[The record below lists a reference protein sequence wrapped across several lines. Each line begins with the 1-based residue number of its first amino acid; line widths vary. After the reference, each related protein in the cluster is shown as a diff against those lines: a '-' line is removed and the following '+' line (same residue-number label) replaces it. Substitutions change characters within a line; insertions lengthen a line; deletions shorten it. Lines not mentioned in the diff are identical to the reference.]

1 MSPQMSGFA
10 SEAKSLVIKSVAL
23 SAGVAILLNSGIAFA
38 GVFQQAQLP
47 GVEDEKTQTSDGDVV
62 VDTESGSPET
72 TTTSGTESEDSKTA
86 NKPRFTCQLTNSQ
99 YMVMYH
105 PKSQPDQAYAWATP
119 SPLGGGWTAERR
131 CNEISRR
138 LESYRPDGL
147 QEMRASVENSYN
159 VVCITTQKNPDCRIV
174 LTVPPGENP
183 QLIRDRVFQNI
194 SIADGGKVTE
204 GVNTF
209 VGGGDA
215 QMLNDLLNLGLSS
228 LGGSTNRPSRGSQSV
243 NLRPF
248 LDRADGG
255 TGSQLKGGVPMRSNR
270 ANPRLNPGNF
280 R

>member
-1 MSPQMSGFA
+1 MSPYLSRFA
-10 SEAKSLVIKSVAL
+10 SETKSLVVKSVAL
-23 SAGVAILLNSGIAFA
+23 SAGVAMLLNSGIAFA
-38 GVFQQAQLP
+38 GSVQQAQLP
-47 GVEDEKTQTSDGDVV
+47 GVEDENTQTSDGDVV
-62 VDTESGSPET
+62 VDTDGSPDST
-72 TTTSGTESEDSKTA
+72 TSSGTESENSTTA

-105 PKSQPDQAYAWATP
+105 PKSQPAQAYAWATP

-147 QEMRASVENSYN
+147 QEMRASVENNYN

-194 SIADGGKVTE
+194 STADSGQVTE

-209 VGGGDA
+209 VGGRDA

-228 LGGSTNRPSRGSQSV
+228 LGGTTNRSSRKSQSV

-255 TGSQLKGGVPMRSNR
+255 TGTQLKGGVPMRSNR

>member
-1 MSPQMSGFA
+1 MSPHLYKFA
-10 SEAKSLVIKSVAL
+10 SEAKSLVAKSMAL
-23 SAGVAILLNSGIAFA
+23 SVSVAILVNSGGAFA
-38 GVFQQAQLP
+38 GSVQQAQLP
-47 GVEDEKTQTSDGDVV
+47 GVEDETTQTSDEDVV
-62 VDTESGSPET
+62 VDTESGNPS
-72 TTTSGTESEDSKTA
+72 TTTSPGTESEDSTTA
-86 NKPRFTCQLTNSQ
+86 NKPRFTCQLTNSK
-99 YMVMYH
+99 YTVMYH

-131 CNEISRR
+131 CNEIGRR

-147 QEMRASVENSYN
+147 QEMRASVENNYN

-194 SIADGGKVTE
+194 SIADSGQVTE

-209 VGGGDA
+209 VGGRDA

-228 LGGSTNRPSRGSQSV
+228 LGGSTNRSSRRSQSV

-255 TGSQLKGGVPMRSNR
+255 TGTQLRGGVPMRS
-270 ANPRLNPGNF
+270 NPRLNPGNF